1 MHSLKSI
8 FGAPGNESF
17 PVGKVLKR
25 RTANARAR
33 FAINNIVG
41 RVCIQVIAGLFV
53 RGYPMI
59 VGEQIGE
66 IAGNAEMLIRLI
78 VKIDLG
84 PLRLN
89 LSPAAGWRGD
99 GFVSSLV
106 KSVDVEV

>member
-78 VKIDLG
+78 VKLDLG
-84 PLRLN
+84 PSIEPEPGHRL
-89 LSPAAGWRGD
+89 AR
-99 GFVSSLV
+99 
-106 KSVDVEV
+106 